1 MGNEE
6 RFYQELNNVKKQIRK
21 QKDCDLISGA
31 EKERTEKMQN
41 GSKNFMKKLKKFE
54 IKRISHKISQPE
66 SSRDR
71 WCPRI
76 LDKVKSID
84 SQLGLTITKCSE
96 EGKTP
101 LTKRRTLLIQKKV
114 NPKVRLQAITVLEHV
129 SFCLEITNR

>member
-1 MGNEE
+1 M
-6 RFYQELNNVKKQIRK
+6 KKQIQK
-21 QKDCDLISGA
+21 QKDSDLISGA
-31 EKERTEKMQN
+31 EEERTEKMQN

-66 SSRDR
+66 SSRER

-101 LTKRRTLLIQKKV
+101 LTKRRTLLIQK
-114 NPKVRLQAITVLEHV
+114 R
-129 SFCLEITNR
+129 